1 MGDYYETGIVKETC
15 VLVGVIS
22 GRQSREQVEEYLDEL
37 AFLAETAHAVCLNPL
52 HNPLIIHIQRPLLG
66 KGRWRK
72 YLLMLLK
79 TRWI

>member
-37 AFLAETAHAVCLNPL
+37 AFLAETAHAVCLNRFTQSLDHPHPKTFVGKGKML
-52 HNPLIIHIQRPLLG
+52 SLIHI
-66 KGRWRK
+66 
-72 YLLMLLK
+72 
-79 TRWI
+79 